1 MPAPLFPVFLDLA
14 GRRVLLVGGGAVARR
29 KAEAL
34 LEAGARLVVGAPALE
49 PWLARAAAEGRL
61 EHRAGHFDPDWLE
74 GVWLAIAATDDAAV
88 NAAVAR
94 EAGAR
99 QIWVNV
105 VDEAPRCSFQVPARI
120 ERGPLQIAISSRGEA
135 PMLARW
141 LRERLEAELDPGLGR
156 LAEWLGSKRA
166 ALRARF
172 PDPVRRRQVLE
183 ALLRGPASD
192 ALRRGDTAAAEQA
205 LDAAV
210 DASSYARP
218 AGNLE
223 QLPQWSQMNEAERAQ
238 ARRGDVTG
246 AIAAMT
252 RRLTG
257 VSGFDSFTTPEGGEN
272 FDTRPEWAREAG
284 IDLRTWT
291 GMTPAAREE
300 ARQRHVAQSNQGWTL
315 AGNIF
320 NAASQITQSILG
332 GNLQRDLA
340 QIQAQAQTNSA
351 AAQQAAAEF
360 TARTNL
366 QIAQMQLAAQ
376 QAAAQGNAGQAQ
388 QFQAA
393 IAAMQAAQQEAQ
405 GRQES
410 NLAAILGAMQ
420 QNQQRLSQPQG
431 MSTGATL
438 GLAAGVAALLAGGV
452 YVATRKGK

>member
-1 MPAPLFPVFLDLA
+1 MACSEGSCFIGKTFPRRAAPRGLPGLPGV
-14 GRRVLLVGGGAVARR
+14 GTRRALPLGPSAVADD
-29 KAEAL
+29 AVVIPEAPVDVSPAGEACDACGPSCRSCDPCREKYGHL
-34 LEAGARLVVGAPALE
+34 DAPAAPAAGVAPEVYTVAMPLGRTTGRPARPAGAIV
-49 PWLARAAAEGRL
+49 
-61 EHRAGHFDPDWLE
+61 
-74 GVWLAIAATDDAAV
+74 
-88 NAAVAR
+88 VAR
-94 EAGAR
+94 
-99 QIWVNV
+99 
-105 VDEAPRCSFQVPARI
+105 PRPRT
-120 ERGPLQIAISSRGEA
+120 
-135 PMLARW
+135 W
-141 LRERLEAELDPGLGR
+141 AELSPQER
-156 LAEWLGSKRA
+156 YAI
-166 ALRARF
+166 
-172 PDPVRRRQVLE
+172 
-183 ALLRGPASD
+183 
-192 ALRRGDTAAAEQA
+192 AEQA